1 MRFFGRSDRF
11 NSFAPDC
18 TAPDVTIAKLIPSFL
33 NSFIETASESITSSR
48 RTSSSNKVFVPIFII
63 IVSVYISSIVIK
75 NLIEKDHKSIVIDE
89 LAGIWL
95 AMIPVIFI
103 ASSQYER
110 SVYAL
115 LALIIFRIFDISK
128 PFPISYID
136 KNFKNAFGV
145 VLDDL
150 IAAIFAAIFA
160 SLITIYLI

>member
-1 MRFFGRSDRF
+1 MNKFPVGSIFGWFIFIVLSHF
-11 NSFAPDC
+11 ISS
-18 TAPDVTIAKLIPSFL
+18 IAMVIL
-33 NSFIETASESITSSR
+33 T
-48 RTSSSNKVFVPIFII
+48 IFII
-63 IVSVYISSIVIK
+63 IFSVYISSIVIK

>member
-1 MRFFGRSDRF
+1 MQKFPNLKDPFHFLATLGGLGLFPIGPGTVGSIFGWF
-11 NSFAPDC
+11 
-18 TAPDVTIAKLIPSFL
+18 
-33 NSFIETASESITSSR
+33 
-48 RTSSSNKVFVPIFII
+48 IFIAVSHLISAISLVILTIFVI
-63 IVSVYISSIVIK
+63 IFSVFISSIVTK
-75 NLIEKDHKSIVIDE
+75 DLIEKDHKSIVIDE

-103 ASSQYER
+103 ASTQYER
-110 SVYAL
+110 SIYAL

-136 KNFKNAFGV
+136 KNFKNGLGV

-150 IAAIFAAIFA
+150 IAAIFAAIFV

>member
-1 MRFFGRSDRF
+1 MQKFPNLKDPYHFLATLGGLGLSPIGPGTVGSIFGWFIFIVLSHF
-11 NSFAPDC
+11 ISA
-18 TAPDVTIAKLIPSFL
+18 IAMVIL
-33 NSFIETASESITSSR
+33 T
-48 RTSSSNKVFVPIFII
+48 IFII
-63 IVSVYISSIVIK
+63 IFSVYLSNIVTKDID
-75 NLIEKDHKSIVIDE
+75 EKDHKSIVIDE

-110 SVYAL
+110 STYAL
-115 LALIIFRIFDISK
+115 FVLIIFRIFDISK

-136 KNFKNAFGV
+136 KNFKNGLGV

-150 IAAIFAAIFA
+150 IAAIFAAIFS

>member
-1 MRFFGRSDRF
+1 MQKFPNLKDPYHFLATLGGLGLSPIGPGTVGSIFGWFIFIVLSHF
-11 NSFAPDC
+11 ISAI
-18 TAPDVTIAKLIPSFL
+18 TMLIL
-33 NSFIETASESITSSR
+33 T
-48 RTSSSNKVFVPIFII
+48 IFII
-63 IVSVYISSIVIK
+63 IFSVYLSNIVTKDIV
-75 NLIEKDHKSIVIDE
+75 EKDHKSIVIDE

-110 SVYAL
+110 SIYAL
-115 LALIIFRIFDISK
+115 LALIIFRIFDIFK

-136 KNFKNAFGV
+136 KNFKNGLGV

-150 IAAIFAAIFA
+150 AAAIFAATFS

>member
-1 MRFFGRSDRF
+1 MQKFPNLKDPFHFLATLGGLGLFPIGPGTVGSIFGWF
-11 NSFAPDC
+11 
-18 TAPDVTIAKLIPSFL
+18 
-33 NSFIETASESITSSR
+33 
-48 RTSSSNKVFVPIFII
+48 IFIAVSHFISAISMVILTTFVI
-63 IVSVYISSIVIK
+63 IFSVFISSVVTK
-75 NLIEKDHKSIVIDE
+75 DLIEKDHKSIVIDE

-103 ASSQYER
+103 ASTQYER
-110 SVYAL
+110 SIYAL
-115 LALIIFRIFDISK
+115 LTLIIFRIFDISK

-136 KNFKNAFGV
+136 KNFKNGLGV

>member
-1 MRFFGRSDRF
+1 MSHFIS
-11 NSFAPDC
+11 
-18 TAPDVTIAKLIPSFL
+18 TIALVIL
-33 NSFIETASESITSSR
+33 TT
-48 RTSSSNKVFVPIFII
+48 FII
-63 IVSVYISSIVIK
+63 IFSFFISSIVTK
-75 NLIEKDHKSIVIDE
+75 DLIEKDHKSIVIDE

-110 SVYAL
+110 SIYAL
-115 LALIIFRIFDISK
+115 LALTMFRIFDISK

-136 KNFKNAFGV
+136 KNFKNGFGV

-150 IAAIFAAIFA
+150 MAAILAAIFS

>member
-1 MRFFGRSDRF
+1 MQKFPNLKDPYHFLATLGGLGLSPIGPGTVGSIFGWFIFIVLSHF
-11 NSFAPDC
+11 ISA
-18 TAPDVTIAKLIPSFL
+18 IAMVIL
-33 NSFIETASESITSSR
+33 T
-48 RTSSSNKVFVPIFII
+48 IFII
-63 IVSVYISSIVIK
+63 IFSVYLSNIVTKDIV
-75 NLIEKDHKSIVIDE
+75 EKDHKSIVIDE

-110 SVYAL
+110 STYAL
-115 LALIIFRIFDISK
+115 FVLIIFRIFDISK

-136 KNFKNAFGV
+136 KNFKNGLGV

-150 IAAIFAAIFA
+150 IAAIFAAIFS

>member
-1 MRFFGRSDRF
+1 MQKFPNLKDPYHFLATLGGLGLSPIGPGTVGSIFGWFIFIVLSHF
-11 NSFAPDC
+11 ISA
-18 TAPDVTIAKLIPSFL
+18 IAMIIL
-33 NSFIETASESITSSR
+33 T
-48 RTSSSNKVFVPIFII
+48 IFII
-63 IVSVYISSIVIK
+63 IFSVYLSNIVTKDID
-75 NLIEKDHKSIVIDE
+75 EKDHKSIVIDE

-110 SVYAL
+110 STYAL
-115 LALIIFRIFDISK
+115 FVLIIFRIFDISK

-136 KNFKNAFGV
+136 KNFKNGLGV

-150 IAAIFAAIFA
+150 IAAIFAAIFS

>member
-1 MRFFGRSDRF
+1 MQKFPNLKDPYHFLATLGGLGLSPIGPGTVGSIFGWLIFIVLSHF
-11 NSFAPDC
+11 ISA
-18 TAPDVTIAKLIPSFL
+18 IAMVIL
-33 NSFIETASESITSSR
+33 T
-48 RTSSSNKVFVPIFII
+48 IFII
-63 IVSVYISSIVIK
+63 IFSVYLSNIVTEDIV
-75 NLIEKDHKSIVIDE
+75 EKDHKSIVIDE

-110 SVYAL
+110 SIYAL
-115 LALIIFRIFDISK
+115 LALMIFRIFDIFK

-136 KNFKNAFGV
+136 KNFKNGLGV

-150 IAAIFAAIFA
+150 MAAIFAAFFA